1 MQGEQRAETQVGKS
15 STGESQDAFSD
26 GLPTNRQVAAKASI
40 SPGRPMSAVF
50 LALVVVC
57 LVVPLLESLHPFL
70 GTIVAPVDE
79 HRTANRFPSPS
90 LLLRASGDFADGLN
104 KWFDD
109 RVGFRDVL
117 IRTKNQIDYSV
128 FSTSRKV
135 YVGSDGWLFERDPG
149 LPLERLDANGFDA
162 LKTSFLELARKLG
175 EKGIRLLVI
184 GYPDKSR
191 IYPEMVPADAQTLL
205 PGGNYDKL
213 RRFLALETTLTFI
226 DVEEVLRRE
235 KLATTD
241 RLYFKTDLHA
251 TERGQV
257 AVIKEI
263 IARIARAEG
272 RPDIRWNENFERINV
287 VWGPGNEARFL
298 APLVP
303 VLENYSAFKG
313 TYKPGDGE
321 SDGHWTIPEPQAYQR
336 TDDGIGPLFAWEFHS
351 LPGLCR
357 ERLPGTVLLGV
368 SFVDLYPALGLHRYF
383 CSFRR
388 LDPLNSRA
396 AVNRLTLF
404 LDSVPDD
411 TKYFIYQ
418 YYAPLIH
425 FAPYHDFGARAH

>member
-1 MQGEQRAETQVGKS
+1 MQEQRRPKARAGDGFASTIPEATSARS
-15 STGESQDAFSD
+15 SG
-26 GLPTNRQVAAKASI
+26 GRQAAAK
-40 SPGRPMSAVF
+40 SAGSAARILSVVF
-50 LALVVVC
+50 LAAVVVC
-57 LVVPLLESLHPFL
+57 VVVPLLDTLHPFF
-70 GTIVAPVDE
+70 GPIVAPVDE
-79 HRTANRFPSPS
+79 HRTANRFPSPW
-90 LLLRASGDFADGLN
+90 LLLRANGEFADGLN

-109 RVGFRDVL
+109 RVGFRDL
-117 IRTKNQIDYSV
+117 FIRTKNQIDYSV

-149 LPLERLDANGFDA
+149 LPLERLDADGFDA
-162 LKTSFLELARKLG
+162 VKQSFLDLARRLG

-191 IYPEMVPADAQTLL
+191 IYPEMVPADAPSLL

-213 RRFLALETTLTFI
+213 RQFLSLQSTLTFI
-226 DVEEVLRRE
+226 DVEEILRRE
-235 KLATTD
+235 RLTTTD
-241 RLYFKTDLHA
+241 ALYLKTDLHA
-251 TERGQV
+251 SERGQV

-272 RPDIRWNENFERINV
+272 RRDISWNENFERISV

-313 TYKPGDGE
+313 TYKPGDSE
-321 SDGHWTIPEPQAYQR
+321 SDGHWTIPDPQAYQR
-336 TDDGIGPLFAWEFHS
+336 TDDGIGPLFAWEFQS
-351 LPGLCR
+351 LPELCS
-357 ERLPGTVLLGV
+357 ERLPGAVLLGV
-368 SFVDLYPALGLHRYF
+368 SFVDLYPTLGLHRYF

-388 LDPLNSRA
+388 LDPLNGRA

-425 FAPYHDFGARAH
+425 YAPYHDFGPRTH